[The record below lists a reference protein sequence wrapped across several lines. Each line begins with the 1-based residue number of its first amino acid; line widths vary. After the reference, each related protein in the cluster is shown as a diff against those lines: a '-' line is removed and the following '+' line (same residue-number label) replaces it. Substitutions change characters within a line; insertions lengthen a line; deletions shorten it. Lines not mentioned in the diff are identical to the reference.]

1 MPINIAVLAS
11 GNGSNAQSIMDKIA
25 AGALDARLCL
35 VVSNR
40 PGAGVLARARE
51 ADIPCALLDHTLWPD
66 RMAYDAALAD
76 VLKRHGAEYI
86 AMAGYMRLVT
96 ARFLHAF
103 AGRVVNVHPALL
115 PSFPGLRGGADA
127 LAYGVTLSGCTVH
140 FVEEAADS
148 GPVIVQAAVPVM
160 AGEDPECLMARIH
173 TLEHR
178 VYPQALQ
185 WLAQGR
191 ITKKGRRVWLAPSG
205 AKRVP
210 CGEDCLVWPPLE
222 EGF

>member
-1 MPINIAVLAS
+1 MPVNIAVLAS

-25 AGALDARLCL
+25 AGALDARLRL

-40 PGAGVLARARE
+40 PGAGVLERARK

-66 RMAYDAALAD
+66 REAYDAALAD

-96 ARFLHAF
+96 AGFLHAF
-103 AGRVVNVHPALL
+103 KGRVVNIHPALL
-115 PSFPGLRGGADA
+115 PSFPGLHGGAGA

-140 FVEEAADS
+140 FVEEAVDG
-148 GPVIVQAAVPVM
+148 GPIVIQAAVPVRD
-160 AGEDPECLMARIH
+160 GEDLDCLMARIH
-173 TLEHR
+173 ALEHR

-191 ITKKGRRVWLAPSG
+191 ITKKGRRVCLAPSG
-205 AKRVP
+205 AKRAP
-210 CGEDCLVWPPLE
+210 CGEECLIWPPLE